1 MKIKTGTLSSFAGN
15 FIGLVLLSN
24 KINSKFKTSFR
35 FVVVNA
41 NAKCEATL
49 GSSESVK
56 IAFVHL
62 DFPLI
67 LSQCSIS
74 AMLIIPRVLISL
86 PFISESLA
94 SLSPLKLTNITFV
107 SFVSD
112 ELNNKLSMT
121 NRYLYRLNLAKKL
134 FT

>member
-15 FIGLVLLSN
+15 FIGLVLLSD
-24 KINSKFKTSFR
+24 KINSKFRTSFR

-41 NAKCEATL
+41 NAKCEATI

-56 IAFVHL
+56 TALVHL
-62 DFPLI
+62 GFPLI

-107 SFVSD
+107 LFVSV
-112 ELNNKLSMT
+112 ELNKKLSMT
-121 NRYLYRLNLAKKL
+121 NRYLYGLNLAKKL